1 VDLALAAVPLGP
13 GFEGLGI
20 TVTSLQ
26 RRLFPGRLFVSASA
40 DKLFGWDCMKPS
52 KWITKGHSRNRRYHS
67 PARVRLAMETLESRV
82 MLVGEG
88 AVFSFDRVVSTAGLL
103 GNVSAVALWGNGS
116 QSNVVVGATPAA
128 GPIRPRFDYS
138 LDTTGFFNVQERR
151 DILQVAADIV
161 FSKFSDV
168 LTAITPSG
176 TNTWQA
182 VFPNPT
188 TGATQVINGGVIA
201 ANEIVIYVGARDLPG
216 TTVAQGGPG
225 GLGWSGTTAWGQSVT
240 SRGQP
245 GALGTTLTDIG
256 PWGGSMTVDPTIK
269 WHFGATTQG
278 LDSDEYDFLSVV
290 SHEFM
295 HIFGYGITRPD
306 VTSSWTRLVSNGFF
320 TGANARA
327 ANGGVNVRLSGN
339 QEHWAE
345 GTQSNGQEAL
355 MDPSINNTGI
365 RKLPTPLDVAGLQDI
380 GWQLIPQQI
389 QVSGSTIY
397 GDDGSF
403 PATIVVSGA
412 TAGQLTV
419 DLGVVS
425 VTNVAPTITA
435 STTAKSTRVNVPLSI
450 TDIANFSDPGFGPSE
465 TFRYEIDWGDNL
477 PGGASL
483 ASGVATVDRAG
494 GANVLTLG
502 SFNGSHTYSA
512 TGTYNVTYRIIDDN
526 GGAAQQSFTV
536 QVLTP
541 PEIVLTLS
549 STSINEAA
557 GPSATSLIIDL
568 LGFDNSVPVTI
579 NLSSSDPSEASIAP
593 SVTFVPGT
601 TRATVSI
608 SAVDDALLDGSQFVS
623 FTASSGSIS
632 ATSALLEVIDLESV
646 LLSLSTTTVREDAG
660 AGAAI
665 LRVTRSNTDLQ
676 SAVGVAL
683 TSSIPGVIL
692 PALVTI
698 PANSAFVDVGVTVVD
713 DSLVNGT
720 RTALLR
726 GMSALYA
733 ASELLLTINDYEPI
747 QWVSV
752 PITLSEGTGPS
763 SASIDLTIPAPAPA
777 EGVVLAL
784 SPSVSGQLII
794 PAMVT
799 IPAGQTRVSV
809 PINVVEDNFSENHQ
823 DVLIVAAA
831 VGYVPSTTSVRV
843 LDNDRSAWTNPN
855 DIYDVNGEEGVT
867 ARDILNVINY
877 INSKGIGPLPPTRPS
892 SELFWVDVSG
902 NGFIEPLDILLII
915 NLLNLRST

>member
-1 VDLALAAVPLGP
+1 MHA
-13 GFEGLGI
+13 
-20 TVTSLQ
+20 
-26 RRLFPGRLFVSASA
+26 
-40 DKLFGWDCMKPS
+40 
-52 KWITKGHSRNRRYHS
+52 HS
-67 PARVRLAMETLESRV
+67 RVRLSIETLESRV

-103 GNVSAVALWGNGS
+103 GNVSAVARWGDGS
-116 QSNVVVGATPAA
+116 QANVVVGATPAT

-138 LDTTGFFNVQERR
+138 LDSTGFFNVQERR

-176 TNTWQA
+176 TNSWQA

-188 TGATQVINGGVIA
+188 TGATQVINGGAIA

-225 GLGWSGTTAWGQSVT
+225 GLGWSGTTAWGQAVT

-327 ANGGVNVRLSGN
+327 ANGGENVRLSGN

-389 QVSGSTIY
+389 QVSGSNIY
-397 GDDGSF
+397 GDDGAF

-412 TAGQLTV
+412 TAGQLIV
-419 DLGVVS
+419 DLGTVS

-450 TDIANFSDPGFGPSE
+450 TDIATFSDPGFGGSE

-483 ASGVATVDRAG
+483 ETGLATIDRPG
-494 GANVLTLG
+494 GPNVLTLG
-502 SFNGSHTYSA
+502 SFDGLHTYSA

-526 GGAAQQSFTV
+526 GGVAQQSFSV
-536 QVLTP
+536 QVLAP
-541 PEIVLTLS
+541 PEIVLTLAPLN
-549 STSINEAA
+549 INEAA
-557 GPSATSLIIDL
+557 GASATSLTIDL

-579 NLSSSDPSEASIAP
+579 NLSSSDPTEASIVP
-593 SVTFVPGT
+593 SVTFAPGT
-601 TRATVSI
+601 TRATVPI
-608 SAVDDALLDGSQFVS
+608 NAVDDTLLDGSQFVS

-632 ATSALLEVIDLESV
+632 ATSALLEVIDIESI
-646 LLSLSTTTVREDAG
+646 LLSLSTATVREDAG

-676 SAVGVAL
+676 SPTDVAL
-683 TSSIPGVIL
+683 TSSIPGVTL
-692 PALVTI
+692 PVVVTI
-698 PANSAFVDVGVTVVD
+698 PANASFVDVGVTVID

-726 GMSALYA
+726 GVSVPYTS
-733 ASELLLTINDYEPI
+733 SELILTINDYEPL

-752 PITLSEGTGPS
+752 PTTLGEGTGPS
-763 SASIDLTIPAPAPA
+763 SASIDVSIPAPAPA
-777 EGVVLAL
+777 EGVALAL
-784 SPSVSGQLII
+784 SSSVEGQIVI
-794 PAMVT
+794 PATVN

-809 PINVVEDNFSENHQ
+809 PISVVEDSIAENHQ
-823 DVLIVAAA
+823 DVLIVASAA
-831 VGYVPSTTSVRV
+831 GYVASATSVRV

-855 DIYDVNGEEGVT
+855 DIYDVNGSEGVT

-877 INSKGIGPLPPTRPS
+877 INSKGIVQLPPTRDS
-892 SELFWVDVSG
+892 SELYWVDVSG
-902 NGFIEPLDILLII
+902 NGFVEPLDILLVI
-915 NLLNLRST
+915 NLLNQRSSLVTGAPL